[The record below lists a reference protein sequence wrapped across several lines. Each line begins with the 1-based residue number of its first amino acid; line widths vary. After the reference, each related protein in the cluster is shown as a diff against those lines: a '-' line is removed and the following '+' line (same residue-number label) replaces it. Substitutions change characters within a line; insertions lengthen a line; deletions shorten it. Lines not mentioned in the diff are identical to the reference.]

1 MNKLDLFD
9 FDGDG
14 KHDLF
19 DDIIG
24 YEIIFGTESEYKE
37 KNNSDDEEDQN

>member
-24 YEIIFGTESEYKE
+24 YEIIFGSDSENAE
-37 KNNSDDEEDQN
+37 KSTSDDEKETK

>member
-1 MNKLDLFD
+1 MDLFD
-9 FDGDG
+9 FDGNG

-24 YEIIFGTESEYKE
+24 YELISGTEDENTE
-37 KNNSDDEEDQN
+37 NNNSDDEK